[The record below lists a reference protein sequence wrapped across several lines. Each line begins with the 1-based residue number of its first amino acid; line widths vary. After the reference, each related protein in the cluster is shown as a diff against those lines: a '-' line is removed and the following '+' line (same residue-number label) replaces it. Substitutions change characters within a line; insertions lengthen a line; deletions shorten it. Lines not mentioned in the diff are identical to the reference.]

1 MGIRKEI
8 SQSNGSAGENSDGAM
23 EEEGKWLCLDE
34 CKVGASNAILSLP

>member
-8 SQSNGSAGENSDGAM
+8 SQSNGSAGENCDDTT

-34 CKVGASNAILSLP
+34 HKVGASNAILSLP